1 MDSLLCRSLD
11 QVPFVVKARSM
22 ARTVPGLFI
31 RIPCQ
36 LASEMRTHDIHLIDF
51 LVLCLIYSR
60 LACLRLHDRAMPRLQ
75 LADVSS
81 GIWKKRLVS
90 PFTAFPLSFMIC
102 GISSAENL
110 DGANTSAQGF
120 SDPQIISLMIIADTI
135 DEVIPHF

>member
-1 MDSLLCRSLD
+1 MDPLLCRSLD
-11 QVPFVVKARSM
+11 QVPFVVKAGSM

-36 LASEMRTHDIHLIDF
+36 LAAEMRTHDIHFIDF

-60 LACLRLHDRAMPRLQ
+60 FSCLRLH
-75 LADVSS
+75 ADVSS

-90 PFTAFPLSFMIC
+90 PFTAFPLSFIIC

-110 DGANTSAQGF
+110 DGENTSAQGF
-120 SDPQIISLMIIADTI
+120 SNPQIKSLMIIADTI